1 MLKKYII
8 SLFVVCSAISTNL
21 NAQEVS
27 ARAAL
32 QQRLSN
38 LDTFQSTFIQNVSS
52 ASGDLLQQASGTLS
66 IAKPTSL
73 DWQVTEPDETRL
85 LSKDDVVFL
94 IDPFLEQVSIYDL
107 SKMSENNPLLLLLSD
122 DASQW
127 EDFTVLQQNQNNQK
141 TFIVSAKSAS
151 AMIQSLTLIFENKIL
166 VGMSFVDAQQQVS
179 SFLFSNVKMNVSL
192 PAGAFSYSVPDF
204 YTIDDQRIMATPSTK
219 TP

>member
-8 SLFVVCSAISTNL
+8 CLFVVCSAISTNL

-32 QQRLSN
+32 QHRLSN

-52 ASGDLLQQASGTLS
+52 ASGELLQQASGTLS

-94 IDPFLEQVSIYDL
+94 IDPFLVQVSIYDL
-107 SKMSENNPLLLLLSD
+107 SKMSENNPLLLL
-122 DASQW
+122 
-127 EDFTVLQQNQNNQK
+127 
-141 TFIVSAKSAS
+141 
-151 AMIQSLTLIFENKIL
+151 
-166 VGMSFVDAQQQVS
+166 
-179 SFLFSNVKMNVSL
+179 
-192 PAGAFSYSVPDF
+192 
-204 YTIDDQRIMATPSTK
+204 
-219 TP
+219 